1 MENQQE
7 PSLETKKNELVNAS
21 LVFAKALGLILKDK
35 EGVVVNATGDIVFPD
50 GIKKVIVF
58 KLDDQIHIYKCDED
72 FDEGTIVNLQMDI
85 ESK

>member
-7 PSLETKKNELVNAS
+7 PSLETKKNELANAS

-35 EGVVVNATGDIVFPD
+35 EGVVVDATGDIIFPD

-58 KLDDQIHIYKCDED
+58 KLDEQIHIYKCDEN
-72 FDEGTIVNLQMDI
+72 FEEGTHVNLQMDV
-85 ESK
+85 E